1 MTTVYFDR
9 SIADDQRRAKL
20 NHHGH
25 LFAYSPNPHSLA
37 LMNLARELLSDA
49 FGGKDPRNAQH
60 EYPVE
65 EYARILSE
73 VKPKFI
79 HHPDCKK
86 IIPAL
91 LESHGCDPEF
101 TYFDVPRMRSS
112 TAHDY
117 LTTGI
122 AYAFHSHRDTW
133 YSAPMCQINWWM
145 PIYEV
150 DDDNA
155 LAFHPDYWRKA
166 IANNSEIFNYQDWN
180 SNNRFN
186 AVQHLKSEDRPH
198 PKATEPVQWDPS
210 IVVVAPPG
218 GPLLFSASHLHSS
231 IPNTSNETRFSID
244 FRVVN
249 LKDLRALEGAPNLD
263 CRCTGSAIDDYLRVS
278 DLSHL
283 PADVQA
289 IYLPGHP
296 QAVVRDPGLLQPA

>member
-9 SIADDQRRAKL
+9 KIADDTRRAKL
-20 NHHGH
+20 NHKGD
-25 LFAYSPNPHSLA
+25 LFAYSANKHSIA
-37 LMNLARELLSDA
+37 LIDVARQLLSDA
-49 FGGKDPRNAQH
+49 FGGKDPRRAQY

-65 EYARILSE
+65 TFAKILSE

-86 IIPAL
+86 ILPAL

-133 YSAPMCQINWWM
+133 YAAPMCQINWWL

-155 LAFHPDYWRKA
+155 LAFHPDYWQKA
-166 IANNSEIFNYQDWN
+166 VANNSEVFNYQNWN

-198 PKATEPVQWDPS
+198 SKPTEDVKWDPS
-210 IVVVAPPG
+210 VVVIAPAG
-218 GPLLFSASHLHSS
+218 APLLFSASHLHSS
-231 IPNTSNETRFSID
+231 IPNSSDETRFSID

-249 LKDLRALEGAPNLD
+249 LKDLRALDGAPNLD
-263 CRCTGSAIDDYLRVS
+263 CKCTGSAINDYLRCS
-278 DLSHL
+278 DLSHV
-283 PADVQA
+283 PADVQS

-296 QAVVRDPGLLQPA
+296 QPILREPALA